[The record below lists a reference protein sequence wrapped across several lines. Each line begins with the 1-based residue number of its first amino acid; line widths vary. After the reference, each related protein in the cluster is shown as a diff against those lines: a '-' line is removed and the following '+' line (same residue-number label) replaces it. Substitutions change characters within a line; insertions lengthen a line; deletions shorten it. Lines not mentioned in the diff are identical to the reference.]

1 MKVGVQNF
9 YVKSFDD
16 QFLYDRQC
24 FGGADVYLIILMCPK
39 RKLATTIKNFRYVV
53 FKPTR
58 IFS

>member
-39 RKLATTIKNFRYVV
+39 TKTSNHDQEFLDM
-53 FKPTR
+53 
-58 IFS
+58 